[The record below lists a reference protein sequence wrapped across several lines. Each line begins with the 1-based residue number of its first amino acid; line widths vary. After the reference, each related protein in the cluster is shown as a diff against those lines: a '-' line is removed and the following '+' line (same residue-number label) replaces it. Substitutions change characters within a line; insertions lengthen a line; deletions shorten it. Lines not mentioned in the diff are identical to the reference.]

1 VNRQKARHDLLRTA
15 EIGVNIHLSNK
26 LTPSRTPRS
35 NSVRRKETEDSII
48 DAFARLLVRD
58 GVAGIGVNALVKEAG
73 VGKKP
78 LYDYF
83 GGLQGVAV
91 EWVQRRGIWPPL
103 EDIVGEPLESFD
115 KRRPAEKLRLINRK
129 CAEMLRRNAPLC
141 ELLSGEFIRSSEM
154 KQAVE
159 HVRQLVRLDF
169 ERVLRSDPI
178 LSSEDYL
185 ALNTIAYAATT
196 YLALRAHC
204 QPRFF
209 GFDLSTETS
218 WQIVMNM
225 FDRVLDNA
233 ELGIAERV
241 KKVD

>member
-1 VNRQKARHDLLRTA
+1 MYLPAGN
-15 EIGVNIHLSNK
+15 GVNIHQTDTLHD
-26 LTPSRTPRS
+26 PRPPRR
-35 NSVRRKETEDSII
+35 NSDRRRETEDVII
-48 DAFARLLVRD
+48 SAFARLLVRD

-83 GGLQGVAV
+83 GGLEGVAV
-91 EWVQRRGIWPPL
+91 EWVRRRGIWPQL
-103 EDIVGEPLESFD
+103 EDIIGEPLTEFD
-115 KRRPAEKLRLINRK
+115 KRRPAERLRLINRH
-129 CAEMLRRNAPLC
+129 CADMLRSNAPLC
-141 ELLSGEFIRSSEM
+141 ELLSGEFIRSKEM

-169 ERVLRSDPI
+169 ERVLRSDPV
-178 LSSEDYL
+178 LSTEDYL

-233 ELGIAERV
+233 ELGIAARNKE
-241 KKVD
+241 VD

>member
-1 VNRQKARHDLLRTA
+1 VGK
-15 EIGVNIHLSNK
+15 GVNIHLPNK
-26 LTPSRTPRS
+26 PAPEPPARRVARR
-35 NSVRRKETEDSII
+35 NSDRRRETEDVII
-48 DAFARLLVRD
+48 DAFARILVRD

-83 GGLQGVAV
+83 GGLDGVAV
-91 EWVQRRGIWPPL
+91 EWVRRRGIWPPL
-103 EDIVGEPLESFD
+103 EEIVGEPLAEFD
-115 KRRPAEKLRLINRK
+115 KRRPAEKLRLINRQ
-129 CAEMLRRNAPLC
+129 CAAMLRGNAPLC
-141 ELLSGEFIRSSEM
+141 ELLSGEFIRSNEM
-154 KQAVE
+154 KRAVE
-159 HVRQLVRLDF
+159 HVRQLVRQDF
-169 ERVLRSDPI
+169 ERVLRSDPV
-178 LSSEDYL
+178 LSGEDFL

-233 ELGIAERV
+233 ELGMASRV
-241 KKVD
+241 K